1 MLHSDQEDI
10 FDLKEFIHMMLMKK
24 TYPHHIFAQVAHID
38 YLGVVLQLVLVSVLK
53 DFIDQRDQQT
63 QSLHHLDTLLQQ
75 LVLSVLLLDILDT
88 SLWRNNQLRDQD
100 VQMVSNEKV
109 QVHHGLLFVLQ
120 ETTDLH
126 QSLTLAHYA
135 QSVLSQLIE
144 VLKIFQSVSH
154 VLKAEF
160 VHQLA

>member
-88 SLWRNNQLRDQD
+88 SL
-100 VQMVSNEKV
+100 
-109 QVHHGLLFVLQ
+109 
-120 ETTDLH
+120 
-126 QSLTLAHYA
+126 
-135 QSVLSQLIE
+135 
-144 VLKIFQSVSH
+144 
-154 VLKAEF
+154 
-160 VHQLA
+160 